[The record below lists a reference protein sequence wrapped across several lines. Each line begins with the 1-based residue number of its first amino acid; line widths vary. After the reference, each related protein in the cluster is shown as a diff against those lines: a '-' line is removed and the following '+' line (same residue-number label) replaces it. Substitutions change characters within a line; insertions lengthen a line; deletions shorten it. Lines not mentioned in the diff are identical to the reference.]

1 MSTPTIPQRKAN
13 NVSVTSATVDKLS
26 RYDYI
31 NWLNQLLD
39 ASYTDAKELGT
50 GEGYCQIVHRLY
62 PDSIQLKKVKWSSR
76 KPMDWNDNMK
86 LMCAALSKLSVDKF
100 VPCEKL
106 MACKTMD
113 NFEMLQWFYKFYMAN
128 AMHAPQEYNA
138 LAARGGVAI
147 PQKLS
152 SQIAL
157 AQPAKMNPKLSPCPK
172 SSPRYSR
179 PQVSPRTKAAACV
192 PGDDEVKQAMIELEK
207 DLRIVDAD
215 RMAYYGQLQ
224 EINTLCK
231 EAGDDDNA
239 TVKVKDIRD
248 ILYGREATARQEE
261 TMLESATAK
270 CTADM
275 ECNGNEANHQLVM

>member
-62 PDSIQLKKVKWSSR
+62 PDTIQLKKVKWLSR

-100 VPCEKL
+100 IPCEKL

-147 PQKLS
+147 PQKA
-152 SQIAL
+152 SQIA
-157 AQPAKMNPKLSPCPK
+157 PARMDRKLSPCPK

-179 PQVSPRTKAAACV
+179 PQVSPHSKAAACV
-192 PGDDEVKQAMIELEK
+192 PSDDEVKQAMLELEK

-231 EAGDDDNA
+231 AAGDDDNA
-239 TVKVKDIRD
+239 TVNVKDIRD
-248 ILYGREATARQEE
+248 ILYGRENTARQE

-275 ECNGNEANHQLVM
+275 ECNGNEASHQLVM